1 MLVLEGGRQ
10 DARLWLENNRPPTP
24 NAAARRITYHLRTRK
39 VEVNG
44 ASFLDLNRLRQKEP

>member
-1 MLVLEGGRQ
+1 MLEGGRQ